1 MISLKCKDG
10 DSVDPSTGLCPRGH
24 TAKLPKLND
33 PNLRIGFLDIET
45 TDFSATFGYALG
57 YFIKVRGKEQYY
69 SSYVKKANLDYIR
82 EKFEKGTLK
91 PDDKVDK
98 RMLLDFARDI
108 QNFDVVITY
117 NGDRFDIP
125 YLRTRCLTN
134 GIEFPLNG
142 TVWHWDMFVVAR
154 HKLRAGKYPS
164 MEKVAEVLHIPGK
177 NHVDMA
183 IWLLAQTGSEK
194 ALDYIKDHN
203 KRDVK
208 VLEQAFD
215 RLEGQWKKTRR
226 SI

>member
-1 MISLKCKDG
+1 MLDLKCKKNHQI
-10 DSVDPSTGLCPRGH
+10 DPSTGQCSEGHPAKQPRLG
-24 TAKLPKLND
+24 D

-69 SSYVKKANLDYIR
+69 SSYVKKENLEWVR
-82 EKFEKGTLK
+82 ARFESGKLK
-91 PDDKVDK
+91 KDDKVDK

-108 QNFDVVITY
+108 KNFDIVITY

-134 GIEFPLNG
+134 GIPFPFNG

-154 HKLRAGKYPS
+154 HKLRCGKYPS

-203 KRDVK
+203 KRDVV
-208 VLEQAFD
+208 VLEKTFD
-215 RLEGQWKKTRR
+215 RLEGQWRKSRR